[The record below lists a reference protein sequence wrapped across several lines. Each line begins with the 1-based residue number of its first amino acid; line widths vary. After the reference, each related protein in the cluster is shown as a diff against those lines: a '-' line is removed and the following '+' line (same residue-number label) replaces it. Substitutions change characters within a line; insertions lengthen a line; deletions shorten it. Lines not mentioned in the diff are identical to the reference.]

1 MNTVTKIGAL
11 AVIPLALASCPN
23 PASPQALERDTDA
36 VFSYLAKRRSMNVL
50 RAGGE
55 QLGTFGSV
63 YSLLKPTTKSD
74 LYSMAKSGRP
84 IDITPYDPTT
94 LGLPSF
100 TTETTSY
107 QIQSQ
112 LASEIGADLKAEIE
126 GQGGNVDA
134 FRKKLVASKIRFKV
148 SRISTYE
155 RQARRGFSG
164 HDYTPS
170 ELPEDS
176 TAVLTPLEIL
186 VVTDFSY
193 ENSSDS
199 TIEGKLVADFIE
211 NLKADIVVK
220 RTSSTTGG
228 VGITEP
234 RVIAIRPL
242 VLANKER

>member
-1 MNTVTKIGAL
+1 
-11 AVIPLALASCPN
+11 
-23 PASPQALERDTDA
+23 
-36 VFSYLAKRRSMNVL
+36 MNVL

-74 LYSMAKSGRP
+74 LYSMAKKGRP

-100 TTETTSY
+100 TTENTSY

-112 LASEIGADLKAEIE
+112 LASEIGADLKAEVE
-126 GQGGNVDA
+126 GQGGSLNV
-134 FRKKLVASKIRFKV
+134 FNKKLIASKIQFKV

-155 RQARRGFSG
+155 RKARQGFSK
-164 HDYTPS
+164 HDYTVT
-170 ELPEDS
+170 ELPEDT

-186 VVTDFSY
+186 VVTDFTY
-193 ENSSDS
+193 ES
-199 TIEGKLVADFIE
+199 TNDGSIEGKLVANFIE

-220 RTSSTTGG
+220 RSSSSTGG

-242 VLANKER
+242 VLANR

>member
-1 MNTVTKIGAL
+1 
-11 AVIPLALASCPN
+11 
-23 PASPQALERDTDA
+23 
-36 VFSYLAKRRSMNVL
+36 MNVL
-50 RAGGE
+50 RTGGE

-74 LYSMAKSGRP
+74 LYSMAKSGQP
-84 IDITPYDPTT
+84 IDITPYDRTT

-100 TTETTSY
+100 TTETTNY

-112 LASEIGADLKAEIE
+112 MASEIGADLKAKIE
-126 GQGGNVDA
+126 GQGGSIEA
-134 FRKKLVASKIRFKV
+134 FRKKLVDSKIRFKV

-155 RQARRGFSG
+155 RQAVRSFSK

-186 VVTDFSY
+186 VVTDFTF
-193 ENSSDS
+193 ENSNDN
-199 TIEGKLVADFIE
+199 TIEGKLIADFIE
-211 NLKADIVVK
+211 NLEADILAK
-220 RTSSTTGG
+220 LTSSTNGRI
-228 VGITEP
+228 GITEP